1 MDKTQQVLEVLK
13 PRVKALGFNKKEL
26 EGVAK
31 QIANNLNLSE
41 DASDEDVTT
50 AISTQIDAVVP
61 FLQFGQSQANRVI
74 ESFKK
79 TITPKEEETEPIA
92 EIKEKESNEMAQA
105 MKDLLAVV
113 SGLKEDV
120 KTLRGEKIQDNRKN
134 RLENLIKDTGTFGAL
149 TMKQFSRMS
158 FKDDEE
164 FDTYMDEVEADLKA
178 FNQERADAG
187 LKALG
192 QPTIPPKQSDE
203 EPYSDAEL
211 EQLAIM

>member
-79 TITPKEEETEPIA
+79 TITPKEEETELIA

-192 QPTIPPKQSDE
+192 QPTIPKKQSDE

>member
-50 AISTQIDAVVP
+50 AISTKIDAVVP

-92 EIKEKESNEMAQA
+92 EIKEKEYA
-105 MKDLLAVV
+105 
-113 SGLKEDV
+113 
-120 KTLRGEKIQDNRKN
+120 
-134 RLENLIKDTGTFGAL
+134 
-149 TMKQFSRMS
+149 
-158 FKDDEE
+158 
-164 FDTYMDEVEADLKA
+164 
-178 FNQERADAG
+178 
-187 LKALG
+187 
-192 QPTIPPKQSDE
+192 
-203 EPYSDAEL
+203 
-211 EQLAIM
+211 

>member
-192 QPTIPPKQSDE
+192 QPTIPTKQSDE